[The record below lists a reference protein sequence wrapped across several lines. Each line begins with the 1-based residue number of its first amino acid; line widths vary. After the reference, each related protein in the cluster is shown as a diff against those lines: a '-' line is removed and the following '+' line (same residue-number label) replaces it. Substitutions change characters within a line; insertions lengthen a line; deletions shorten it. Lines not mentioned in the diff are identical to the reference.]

1 MSRKTHSDVC
11 EHKNQ
16 IIDDHEGTYVCLDC
30 AKVLD
35 TVFVSNFEDKEKVS
49 EEYMLKDLNTNDVSN
64 EISHRLNIPN
74 FNVNNE
80 KKNIKSIS
88 NVYLNAN
95 RNNFTVTLREM
106 SAVSGFSCKQIGKEI
121 KNTVTVLD
129 LPTLLEK
136 YCKLLEIDYKT
147 YAVIKDN
154 IYKHEQTGHNPL
166 TVVASHIYIY
176 MKSVKK
182 KLSMKKICDIVGIS
196 SISIQRY
203 LKKLQ

>member
-1 MSRKTHSDVC
+1 MSRETYSDVC

-16 IIDDHEGTYVCLDC
+16 VIDDHEGTYVCLDC
-30 AKVLD
+30 AKVID
-35 TVFVSNFEDKEKVS
+35 NVFVPIFEDKEKIS
-49 EEYMLKDLNTNDVSN
+49 EECMLNDLNTNDVSN
-64 EISHRLNIPN
+64 EIAHRLNIPN
-74 FNVNNE
+74 FIKTNE
-80 KKNIKSIS
+80 KKNVKSIS
-88 NVYLNAN
+88 NVYIHAN
-95 RNNFTVTLREM
+95 KNNFTVTLKEM

-129 LPTLLEK
+129 IPTLLEK

-147 YAVIKDN
+147 YTVIKDN

-166 TVVASHIYIY
+166 TVVASHIYFH

-182 KLSMKKICDIVGIS
+182 KLSMKNICDVVGIS

-203 LKKLQ
+203 IKKLQ